1 MVLAYASA
9 YLICPANEAN
19 TVYASD
25 IQADNAVVQT
35 YEAATLTI
43 TKQPQNVTV
52 KPGSTVKFTVAAKG
66 SGTLKYQ
73 WYYKKSGASGWSLW
87 KGHTAASTQA
97 TANASWN
104 MMQVRCKVT
113 DKAGKSIDS
122 SAAVITIDQ
131 PLTILTQPKNVTAK
145 VGDRKAVFLA
155 ADVVCHR
162 REQ

>member
-1 MVLAYASA
+1 MIQSGIKRKAAILMVLAYASA

-25 IQADNAVVQT
+25 IQADNAGVQT

-73 WYYKKSGASGWSLW
+73 WYYKKSGASDWSLW

-97 TANASWN
+97 TRSPVVARGALARRSQ
-104 MMQVRCKVT
+104 MIFAMR
-113 DKAGKSIDS
+113 AAHFS
-122 SAAVITIDQ
+122 SA
-131 PLTILTQPKNVTAK
+131 
-145 VGDRKAVFLA
+145 
-155 ADVVCHR
+155 
-162 REQ
+162 